1 MVHTKGVGLHQRGSW
16 EALKGFEQRRK
27 EKIFKVIRQ
36 PAEQSWMGW
45 RRELCREEPA
55 GSRQEMMAVAWR
67 GGRRQKTSDANDKS
81 TQAPMGICSS
91 ADFSRCL
98 LVKKSINLFF
108 AAVSFTALIPLF
120 LHKAILSTITHYSI
134 IS

>member
-67 GGRRQKTSDANDKS
+67 GGRREKSFRREGGLWRSPHRGVGNDAS
-81 TQAPMGICSS
+81 
-91 ADFSRCL
+91 
-98 LVKKSINLFF
+98 
-108 AAVSFTALIPLF
+108 
-120 LHKAILSTITHYSI
+120 H
-134 IS
+134 